1 MKDRKMPLYILL
13 GIIPLYVGNVCGYA
27 YFTTDGDLNTK
38 LTAISKAFDT
48 FSFGFNLKSLLVGG
62 VAVFFYSLA
71 VIYKIFCKKKIMPG
85 IEHGSADWGTSVD
98 IAKFKD
104 KENKDNNMI
113 FTETEQMSLNTRQ
126 TMRNN
131 NVLVIGGSGSGK
143 TRFFIKPNLLQL
155 HSSYVVT
162 DPKGTVLNEVGKVLA
177 DDGYIIKVFNTVDF
191 SKSMRYNPFTFI
203 KNEADIK
210 VFVDILITSTNE
222 KGQKSSDPFWENSER
237 LLYMALIGYIYYQ
250 CDKKQHNFASL
261 LKMLNA
267 MEVKENDENFMNSI
281 DFAFEELKLGTVEFN
296 KKYKITEKPEVI
308 IEPQPEHFA
317 VTQYTKFKMSA
328 GKTAKSILISCGVRL
343 SAFDIAE
350 VREMTMY
357 DEMELSTVGDKK
369 TALFIIIDDKVSTFN
384 FLANMMYSQLFK
396 ELCDKADNEYHGR
409 LPVHVRCLLDEF
421 SNIGQIPNFEKIISI
436 IRSREISVD
445 VIVQNMAQIEALYD
459 KQAGTIVGN
468 CDTTLF
474 LGSGENSTMKN
485 ISERVG
491 KATISHKSSST
502 TKGQQ
507 GSFSLQNQILGRELI
522 TPDEVGRLDN
532 GECILFIRG
541 LKPFKSKKYNY
552 TKHPRYKQT
561 GDANGEFMFKLSDYK
576 KATENDKNDNF
587 NLNDYTITEE
597 DIVFLSNGENNINS
611 IDEETLL
618 KIQEENL

>member
-1 MKDRKMPLYILL
+1 MFLL
-13 GIIPLYVGNVCGYA
+13 AVIPFYLGTIGGYA
-27 YFTTDGDLNTK
+27 YFHCEEKDINAK
-38 LTAISKAFDT
+38 LQAVSSAYEALE
-48 FSFGFNLKSLLVGG
+48 FNIDLKSALVGG
-62 VAVFFYSLA
+62 VCAFFYSLA
-71 VIYKIFCKKKIMPG
+71 VIYKIFNNKVTMPG
-85 IEHGSADWGTSVD
+85 MEHGSANWGKAED
-98 IAKFKD
+98 IAKYKD
-104 KENKDNNMI
+104 SKFANNML
-113 FTETEQMSLNTRQ
+113 FTQTERMSLNTRK

-177 DDGYIIKVFNTVDF
+177 DNGYKIKVFNTVDF

-203 KNEADIK
+203 KSEADIK
-210 VFVDILITSTNE
+210 VFVDILITSTKE
-222 KGQKSSDPFWENSER
+222 KGEKSGDAFWENSER
-237 LLYMALIGYIYYQ
+237 LLYMALIGYIWYELDEEEQ
-250 CDKKQHNFASL
+250 NFTSL
-261 LKMLNA
+261 LRMINS
-267 MEVKENDENFMNSI
+267 MEVRENDETFQNCI
-281 DFAFEELKLGTVEFN
+281 DLAFEELEIGTNAFN
-296 KKYKITEKPEVI
+296 EKHNITPNPNDKT
-308 IEPQPEHFA
+308 IEAQPEHFA
-317 VTQYTKFKMSA
+317 VSQYKKYKLAA

-343 SAFDIAE
+343 SAFDIKE
-350 VREMTMY
+350 VREMTTE
-357 DEMELSTVGDKK
+357 DEMVLSALGEEK

-396 ELCDKADNEYHGR
+396 ELCDKADNKYHGR
-409 LPVHVRCLLDEF
+409 LPIHVRCLLDEF
-421 SNIGQIPNFEKIISI
+421 ANIGQIPNFEKIISI

-507 GSFSLQNQILGRELI
+507 GSYSLQNQILGRELI

-541 LKPFKSKKYNY
+541 LKPFKSKKYDY
-552 TKHPRYKQT
+552 KHHPKYKKT
-561 GDANGEFMFKLSDYK
+561 GDYK
-576 KATENDKNDNF
+576 KEFLFNF
-587 NLNDYTITEE
+587 E
-597 DIVFLSNGENNINS
+597 DIERKKEENKDLN
-611 IDEETLL
+611 IDEYILKDDDLEIIENKRLLQSETEL
-618 KIQEENL
+618 